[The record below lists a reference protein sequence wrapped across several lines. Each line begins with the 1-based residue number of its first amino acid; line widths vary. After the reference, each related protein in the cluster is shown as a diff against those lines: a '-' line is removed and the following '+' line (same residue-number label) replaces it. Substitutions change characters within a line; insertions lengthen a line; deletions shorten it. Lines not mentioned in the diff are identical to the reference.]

1 MKKFALVAVAAI
13 LAVVMAFSFAAC
25 ENKELNLGTDIA
37 GEQPDAD
44 EAIVAVTEDMSAI
57 EMLTTGMDNYYN
69 SSFVAARTTGALTT
83 KVAGL
88 TLTQFVKSVTLRDGA
103 ADGDNKIFYQ
113 NQSGTV
119 GGGLGSLVKIII
131 WEETDYEKTGGSESV
146 YFRTA
151 AKNSLE
157 AQATEEGGQ
166 ITEVKLEWKDGVK
179 FDATQKYDVLKT
191 FVDEKASDPTR
202 IWMYD
207 LQAHTILADKTIAP
221 QKATD
226 PDTGAEY
233 YTFTVYGNVNKDS
246 GPNYSVADY
255 EKQMRHM
262 LQSQNTN
269 PSEFYFTE
277 IKLDVSIW
285 PNGLFRS
292 VNVTESYYMK
302 IASIISSTVTLES
315 TKAFYYDK
323 ESLPTGDE
331 AYDLSQIGTVKGSYK
346 G

>member
-1 MKKFALVAVAAI
+1 M
-13 LAVVMAFSFAAC
+13 
-25 ENKELNLGTDIA
+25 
-37 GEQPDAD
+37 
-44 EAIVAVTEDMSAI
+44 
-57 EMLTTGMDNYYN
+57 
-69 SSFVAARTTGALTT
+69 
-83 KVAGL
+83 
-88 TLTQFVKSVTLRDGA
+88 
-103 ADGDNKIFYQ
+103 
-113 NQSGTV
+113 
-119 GGGLGSLVKIII
+119 VKIII

-157 AQATEEGGQ
+157 AKATEEGDQ
-166 ITEVKLEWKDGVK
+166 ITEVSLEWKDGEK
-179 FDATQKYDVLKT
+179 FDATQKYDVLDT
-191 FVDEKASDPTR
+191 FVGEKASDPTR

-207 LQAHTILADKTIAP
+207 LQEQTILADKTIAP
-221 QKATD
+221 QKVTD

-246 GPNYSVADY
+246 GPLYSVADY
-255 EKQMRHM
+255 EKQMLHM

-285 PNGLFRS
+285 PNGLLRS
-292 VNVTESYYMK
+292 VDVTESYYMK
-302 IASIISSTVTLES
+302 IAGIISSTVTLES

-323 ESLPTGDE
+323 ESLPTGDA
-331 AYDLSQIGTVKGSYK
+331 AYDLSQIGEVKGSYK